1 MYDLVCGFKN
11 NLNDVVLLCDQH
23 SNQEEFGAISTTI
36 LELTRNLDRKLEFYT
51 KKIYFERVL
60 IVEDLIYNLELFT
73 GVLLENNILFS
84 IKLDLSQD
92 KKFNAAKSKEL
103 FYALIDLLIHLG
115 SNHTQGDLVVSAS
128 NYRQGDNIFVVF
140 EFQTALDIE
149 NEDFESL
156 LQGIQNRSDLFI
168 IGGTKEKIWIKI

>member
-1 MYDLVCGFKN
+1 M
-11 NLNDVVLLCDQH
+11 
-23 SNQEEFGAISTTI
+23 
-36 LELTRNLDRKLEFYT
+36 
-51 KKIYFERVL
+51 